1 MGNEAAMEGSEAEGD
16 LTQTGRGGGGQA
28 AGLTLAGADRGQQC
42 RQAEGIAGMK
52 GSRLGALGGMTKTV
66 TLCRASMPVVTQ
78 DRIPQEETPPLDLEY
93 SQVSAFPEVPTAG

>member
-1 MGNEAAMEGSEAEGD
+1 
-16 LTQTGRGGGGQA
+16 
-28 AGLTLAGADRGQQC
+28 
-42 RQAEGIAGMK
+42 MK